1 MKKYEVMYILLADLS
16 EEERNAEMENVHK
29 VIVDNGGTIVNVDT
43 EKFGLREFAY
53 PIKDLLKGFYVIV
66 DVEANNEILAEF
78 DRLTKLNTRVLRHI
92 IVAK

>member
-1 MKKYEVMYILLADLS
+1 MKKYEIMYILLADLS

-29 VIVDNGGTIVNVDT
+29 VIVDNGGKIVNVDT

-53 PIKDLLKGFYVIV
+53 PIKDLTKGFYVII
-66 DVEANNEILAEF
+66 DVEADNAILAEF

-92 IVAK
+92 VVAK

>member
-1 MKKYEVMYILLADLS
+1 MKKYEIMYILLADLS

-29 VIVDNGGTIVNVDT
+29 VIVDNGGKIVNVDT

-53 PIKDLLKGFYVIV
+53 PIKDLTKGFYVII

-78 DRLTKLNTRVLRHI
+78 DRLNKLNNRVLRHI